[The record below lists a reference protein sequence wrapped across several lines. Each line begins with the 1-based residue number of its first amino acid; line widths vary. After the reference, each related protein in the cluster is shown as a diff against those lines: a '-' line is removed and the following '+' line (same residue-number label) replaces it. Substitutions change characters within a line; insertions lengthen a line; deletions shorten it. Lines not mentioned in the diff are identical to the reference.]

1 MFFYTGIEREELARS
16 LFLHPETK
24 ERFKKLGK
32 NNSNIY
38 SGQHILSPKNG
49 EKILIDKN
57 DLPLFPAQKIVKLSN
72 NDFVEIGRAHV

>member
-1 MFFYTGIEREELARS
+1 M
-16 LFLHPETK
+16 FLHPETK

-49 EKILIDKN
+49 EKKLLDKN

-72 NDFVEIGRAHV
+72 NDFVDYNNYENKNYDKCIDKYW